1 VRERLDEFTY
11 EDKRLALRA
20 LGCSVTVWR
29 RGVRPHR
36 FEVEFRLL
44 SGTIIKA
51 AYPDVNHGTDPGFL
65 MLEYQ
70 GKLLDAI
77 NASLAEPIR
86 VEASQ
91 IAVPTGPGLGVQ
103 LNEAALA
110 PHWRMIE

>member
-1 VRERLDEFTY
+1 VKITDVVANAVRY
-11 EDKRLALRA
+11 
-20 LGCSVTVWR
+20 
-29 RGVRPHR
+29 
-36 FEVEFRLL
+36 
-44 SGTIIKA
+44 A
-51 AYPDVNHGTDPGFL
+51 ATLHYAAAISGFL

-77 NASLAEPIR
+77 DASLVEPIR

-91 IAVPTGPGLGVQ
+91 IPAPGGPGLGVQ